1 VDQINVV
8 GVDAMTH
15 DSLFDNPNQNLT
27 AKEKFKSS
35 FSIGNRCEKLFKQCC
50 NQNNL
55 NVIGSNNQQDMLDH
69 YDFKVIN
76 PKTHGSRLVDVKA
89 IKNINRYDEKTNL
102 DFTLIEF
109 KNVNGNK
116 GWLEGKADYIGF
128 EKLNGFLMVN
138 RKILR
143 DYCISKMYNKN
154 QVMQKP
160 YVISDPQNSTYQ
172 FFTRK
177 GRKDKFIYIPFK
189 DLYNIEDRWTLNYK

>member
-1 VDQINVV
+1 MDQINVV
-8 GVDAMTH
+8 GADAMTH
-15 DSLFDNPNQNLT
+15 NSLFEDSNQTLT
-27 AKEKFKSS
+27 AKEKFKPS
-35 FSIGNRCEKLFKQCC
+35 FSIGSQCEKLFKQCC

-55 NVIGSNNQQDMLDH
+55 NVIGSNNQQDMRDH
-69 YDFKVIN
+69 YDFKVTN
-76 PKTHGSRLVDVKA
+76 PKTGNSRLVDVKA
-89 IKNINRYDEKTNL
+89 IKNINRYDKKTNL
-102 DFTLIEF
+102 DFTIIEF

-128 EKLNGFLMVN
+128 QKLNGFLMVN

-154 QVMQKP
+154 QVIQKP
-160 YVISDPQNSTYQ
+160 YIISDPQNSTYQ

-189 DLYNIEDRWTLNYK
+189 DLYDIKDRWILNYA